1 MLASQQVLQR
11 MAQLLAAAGTP
22 SADRVH
28 TDRFHPI
35 SVYPSTRL
43 VVADEDL
50 SADEDGDDIT
60 WPQTSLHDLQVDVH
74 VHCQAV
80 AGLDAAMAQQAAAV
94 LVALGASVATTTLQP
109 LAGCTLQ
116 ARRISYQASS
126 EAEAATG
133 TATVRYQVFF
143 RTRSN
148 DPETLI

>member
-1 MLASQQVLQR
+1 MLASQQVLHR
-11 MAQLLAAAGTP
+11 MAELLVQANTP

-35 SVYPSTRL
+35 SQYPSTRL

-50 SADEDGDDIT
+50 AADEDGDDIT
-60 WPQTSLHDLQVDVH
+60 WPSVNLHDLQVDVH
-74 VHCQAV
+74 VYSQA
-80 AGLDAAMAQQAAAV
+80 ATGLDDTMAQQALAV
-94 LVALGASVATTTLQP
+94 LQALGGTVQAATLQP

-133 TATVRYQVFF
+133 TSTVRYQVFF

-148 DPETLI
+148 APETFI